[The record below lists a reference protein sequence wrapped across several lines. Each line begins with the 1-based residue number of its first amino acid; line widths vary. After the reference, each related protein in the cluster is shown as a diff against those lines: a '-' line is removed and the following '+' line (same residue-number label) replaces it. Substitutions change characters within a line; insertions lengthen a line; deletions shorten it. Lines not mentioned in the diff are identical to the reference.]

1 MILQRVPNKNIMIV
15 SMNRSLT
22 RTLIAG
28 LAGAAI
34 LSGCD
39 TLQPLLDPKPA
50 PKPVSAPSTPAPR
63 PVVQHAPAPTAPSA
77 SSSEQ
82 QALRDGIE
90 AYNKGAYN
98 DAIRRLSAPD
108 ISGGVRSTQV
118 QAQKYMAFSYCVSG
132 RQTLCRQAFDK
143 AFRLDPGFDLGP
155 GEHGHPLWGPA
166 FAKARKA
173 AR

>member
-15 SMNRSLT
+15 SMNRSLA

-28 LAGAAI
+28 LAGAAM

-50 PKPVSAPSTPAPR
+50 PKPVSAAPTPAPR
-63 PVVQHAPAPTAPSA
+63 PVAQHPPAPQVPTATA
-77 SSSEQ
+77 SEQ

-90 AYNKGAYN
+90 AYNKGAYSE
-98 DAIRRLSAPD
+98 AIKRLSVPD
-108 ISGGVRSTQV
+108 VSGGIKSTQV

-143 AFRLDPGFDLGP
+143 AFRLDAGFDLGP

-166 FAKARKA
+166 FAKAKKA
-173 AR
+173 AK